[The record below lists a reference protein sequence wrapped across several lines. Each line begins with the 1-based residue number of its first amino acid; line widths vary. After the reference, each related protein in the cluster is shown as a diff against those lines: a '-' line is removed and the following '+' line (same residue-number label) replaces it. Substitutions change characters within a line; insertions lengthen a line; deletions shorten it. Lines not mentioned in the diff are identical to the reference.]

1 MPSSG
6 LLGCLHAV
14 AHGAPGI
21 DRGLLS
27 RQSAFVHAAPMNPP
41 EAKPRTPGFG
51 FGRVRQAIS
60 RFASSEEGGRAKRL
74 FALLIVSMLVLNAL
88 NVVNSYVGRD
98 FITSV
103 ESRNMP
109 RFMSVSLLYVLVFAA
124 CTLVAVFYRF
134 FEERLGILW
143 RDWQTREFLGR
154 YLDKRTYLRL
164 AAAGGVDNP
173 DQRIAED
180 VRAFAATSL
189 SFFLMSVN
197 AAFTVIAFSGVMW
210 SISPSCS
217 PERWAMPAGVCGDD
231 PAGAAARGAE
241 LCAVRPG
248 GDLPRGADPCAGQWG
263 GHGHAAP

>member
-210 SISPSCS
+210 SISPLLF
-217 PERWAMPAGVCGDD
+217 
-231 PAGAAARGAE
+231 AGAVGYA
-241 LCAVRPG
+241 C
-248 GDLPRGADPCAGQWG
+248 WG
-263 GHGHAAP
+263 LW